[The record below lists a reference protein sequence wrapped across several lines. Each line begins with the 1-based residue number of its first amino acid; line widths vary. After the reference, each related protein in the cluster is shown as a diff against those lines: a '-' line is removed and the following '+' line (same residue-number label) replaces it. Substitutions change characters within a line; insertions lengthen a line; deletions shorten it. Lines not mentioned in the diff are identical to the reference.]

1 MRMRLAAA
9 VLLLTLPAHACPGCY
24 GAGQPW
30 QGAEGPGGMNLGRLK
45 RVYSSNK
52 YNQPVKI
59 EMKSSED
66 GPRPRLSAPARNGEP
81 IPAAVDKPAPPPKTP
96 RAKAPRK

>member
-1 MRMRLAAA
+1 M
-9 VLLLTLPAHACPGCY
+9 LLLLLLLCLPASACPGCF

-45 RVYSSNK
+45 RVYSSGK

-59 EMKSSED
+59 EAKSSED
-66 GPRPRLSAPARNGEP
+66 GPRPALTSAPVRNGEP
-81 IPAAVDKPAPPPKTP
+81 IPTRVDKPVLP
-96 RAKAPRK
+96 RKKAPKK

>member
-1 MRMRLAAA
+1 
-9 VLLLTLPAHACPGCY
+9 
-24 GAGQPW
+24 
-30 QGAEGPGGMNLGRLK
+30 MNLGRLK

-66 GPRPRLSAPARNGEP
+66 GPRPALTSPARNGEP
-81 IPAAVDKPAPPPKTP
+81 IPAAVDKPAPLKKRASSKTP
-96 RAKAPRK
+96 RK